1 MRRREFLRYSAASVT
16 AVGAAPL
23 LSGCS
28 RAVDR
33 ASFPAAESIAS
44 LGDRLDPVSCQMLYH
59 ASLAPSGHNAQPWR
73 VRVRTPDRWQL
84 GVDPARRLTAVDPHD
99 REAMLSLGAFLENL
113 TQAGQH
119 LGRPVELAGT
129 VDNEEDPAEAVL
141 FVGSSDA
148 RAVNLAALSERRTL
162 HGPLAPRRL
171 RRAHVRELLLGIP
184 DGLYVPPGSQQA
196 DWLNEAAV
204 EAVRAQIHRAP
215 VMEELS
221 KWIQWD
227 NAGARARRAGLT
239 PAALG
244 IDGFAGWWTRTF
256 YEPEDVLAKRF
267 GDAAVRRAANEVG
280 SCGGWLIVTSPD
292 DRNESLLRAGRHC
305 ERLWLRARSMDVGIH
320 PMSQA
325 LEESPGREQIAN
337 LLGTEGPVQFLLRV
351 GYAADYPAPVSL
363 RLPLNAFVTVNRGSD
378 VVS

>member
-129 VDNEEDPAEAVL
+129 VDA
-141 FVGSSDA
+141 A
-148 RAVNLAALSERRTL
+148 R
-162 HGPLAPRRL
+162 
-171 RRAHVRELLLGIP
+171 
-184 DGLYVPPGSQQA
+184 SQC
-196 DWLNEAAV
+196 
-204 EAVRAQIHRAP
+204 
-215 VMEELS
+215 
-221 KWIQWD
+221 
-227 NAGARARRAGLT
+227 
-239 PAALG
+239 
-244 IDGFAGWWTRTF
+244 AGWSSKKMTRRRPCCSWAPAMHEPSISQRFRNAAPSMVRWRPGGCGALMSANCCWASRMACTF
-256 YEPEDVLAKRF
+256 RP
-267 GDAAVRRAANEVG
+267 
-280 SCGGWLIVTSPD
+280 
-292 DRNESLLRAGRHC
+292 
-305 ERLWLRARSMDVGIH
+305 ARSRQTG
-320 PMSQA
+320 
-325 LEESPGREQIAN
+325 
-337 LLGTEGPVQFLLRV
+337 
-351 GYAADYPAPVSL
+351 
-363 RLPLNAFVTVNRGSD
+363 
-378 VVS
+378 